1 MITNDDNLEDQGLS
15 TSKGLEI
22 LAKLRKKLIEEFS
35 SNYLAKESE
44 ELYYHIERTLLMALE
59 DHYGQIKKEQAS
71 NRGSISKS
79 ERGAN

>member
-1 MITNDDNLEDQGLS
+1 MIINGDSLESQDLS
-15 TSKGLEI
+15 TGKGLEI

-35 SNYLAKESE
+35 SNSLAKESE
-44 ELYYHIERTLLMALE
+44 ELYYHIERTLLTALE
-59 DHYGQIKKEQAS
+59 DHYGQIKKEQTS